1 MKIEDAIK
9 TKTFEDPAIRALV
22 NIDNTSSW
30 IYGIRNEILGPLDFS
45 IQQYNILRILRGQY
59 PKAVTVKFLIERM
72 VDKNSNASRLV
83 DKLYNK
89 GLIDRNQCEKDR
101 RQVDVKINEKGL
113 AMIEILTEALMS
125 QRERFNNLSSS
136 EFEQLSELLDKL
148 RG

>member
-22 NIDNTSSW
+22 NIDYTSSW

>member
-1 MKIEDAIK
+1 MKLEEAIK
-9 TKTFEDPAIRALV
+9 TKKIEDPMIKATI
-22 NIDNTSSW
+22 NIDFTASW
-30 IYGIRNEILGPLDFS
+30 LCGIRNEILGPLDFS

-83 DKLYNK
+83 DKLFNK
-89 GLIDRNQCEKDR
+89 GLIERNQCEMDR

-113 AMIEILTEALMS
+113 AMIETLSAALSS
-125 QRERFNNLSSS
+125 QRDRYDNLSKE
-136 EFEQLSELLDKL
+136 EFGQLSSLLDKL